1 MSVPAVS
8 GVVLAAGSS
17 RRFGDQSIKQLVD
30 IDGEPLVRRVV
41 GRVLRSN
48 LSEVI
53 VVVGKAAGEVER
65 ACQDL
70 EVRTV
75 FNSRFEEGQSLSVRA
90 GLAAIDSRA
99 DAVMFIPVDQP
110 DLTPRVLDALIDTY
124 ERTRGPIVVPTH
136 RGQRASPV
144 LFDRS
149 LFGELAGLE
158 GDAGGRQLF
167 PAHQGEIVE
176 VPVSSAEP
184 LRDLDTLQDLEN
196 REAGG

>member
-1 MSVPAVS
+1 MIVPAVS

-17 RRFGDQSIKQLVD
+17 RRFGDQPTKQLVD

-41 GRVLRSN
+41 GRVLRSQ

-53 VVVGKAAGEVER
+53 VVVGRAASEVES

-75 FNSRFEEGQSLSVRA
+75 FNPRFEEGQSLSVRA
-90 GLAAIDSRA
+90 GLAAVDSRA
-99 DAVMFIPVDQP
+99 DAAMFIPVDQP
-110 DLTPRVLDALIDTY
+110 DLTPQVLDALIDCY
-124 ERTRGPIVVPTH
+124 GRTRGPIVVPTY

-149 LFGELAGLE
+149 LFGELAGLV

-167 PAHQGEIVE
+167 PAHHGEIVE
-176 VPVSSAEP
+176 VPLTSAAP

>member
-1 MSVPAVS
+1 VSVPAVS

>member
-1 MSVPAVS
+1 
-8 GVVLAAGSS
+8 
-17 RRFGDQSIKQLVD
+17 
-30 IDGEPLVRRVV
+30 
-41 GRVLRSN
+41 
-48 LSEVI
+48 
-53 VVVGKAAGEVER
+53 
-65 ACQDL
+65 
-70 EVRTV
+70 
-75 FNSRFEEGQSLSVRA
+75 
-90 GLAAIDSRA
+90 
-99 DAVMFIPVDQP
+99 
-110 DLTPRVLDALIDTY
+110 
-124 ERTRGPIVVPTH
+124 VVPTH

>member
-1 MSVPAVS
+1 VMVPAVS

-17 RRFGDQSIKQLVD
+17 RRFGDRPTKQLVS

-41 GRVLRSN
+41 GRVLSSK

-53 VVVGKAAGEVER
+53 VVVGKAASEVES

-75 FNSRFEEGQSLSVRA
+75 FNSRFVEGLSLSVRT
-90 GLAAIDSRA
+90 GLAAVDLRA

-110 DLTPRVLDALIDTY
+110 DLTPRILDALIDAY
-124 ERTRGPIVVPTH
+124 GRTRASIVVPTY

-167 PAHQGEIVE
+167 SAHRGEIVE
-176 VPVSSAEP
+176 VPLNSAAP
-184 LRDLDTLQDLEN
+184 LRDLDTLEDLED

>member
-1 MSVPAVS
+1 MVGRRGAPRRSEPRVSVPAVS

-99 DAVMFIPVDQP
+99 DAIS
-110 DLTPRVLDALIDTY
+110 LI
-124 ERTRGPIVVPTH
+124 
-136 RGQRASPV
+136 
-144 LFDRS
+144 
-149 LFGELAGLE
+149 
-158 GDAGGRQLF
+158 
-167 PAHQGEIVE
+167 
-176 VPVSSAEP
+176 
-184 LRDLDTLQDLEN
+184 
-196 REAGG
+196 